1 MEYVIDVRT
10 PEEFADGHYQGAV
23 NHELLLLED
32 ELMPEYPKD
41 AAIYVYCRR
50 GVRAEKAKEIL
61 TNNGFTNV
69 INIGAYNPDLDRESS
84 E

>member
-10 PEEFADGHYQGAV
+10 PEEFADGHYESAI

-41 AAIYVYCRR
+41 ATLYVYCRR
-50 GVRAEKAKEIL
+50 GNRSERAKEIL
-61 TNNGFTNV
+61 INNGFTNV
-69 INIGAYNPDLDRESS
+69 VNIGAYSPDLDKELP